1 MTTEAQE
8 RTPDAGLTKSA
19 LQRDGIATQ
28 RDLRETERF
37 LLAKLQASERRVRR
51 IMDGNVGAES
61 QYQTPSAGLITQGL
75 QYDGVAT
82 QRDLR
87 ETERFILARIDA
99 SERRLRDKIAKRT

>member
-8 RTPDAGLTKSA
+8 RTP
-19 LQRDGIATQ
+19 
-28 RDLRETERF
+28 
-37 LLAKLQASERRVRR
+37 
-51 IMDGNVGAES
+51 
-61 QYQTPSAGLITQGL
+61 YAGLITQGL

-99 SERRLRDKIAKRT
+99 SERRLRDRIDKRT